1 MLGEKNRLKKNRDFR
16 FVYRRGKNTAQKRVA
31 VTYIKSRAKD
41 ELLIGFSVSRKVAKA
56 HERNR
61 IKRLM
66 RENVRLIIDDIK
78 PGYRIIF
85 TARNAAKDSS
95 YDKIGSDI
103 RKLLKRAELF
113 KEHIDGKKNNV
124 QDISGTD

>member
-1 MLGEKNRLKKNRDFR
+1 MLGEKYRLKKNRDFR

-31 VTYIKSRAKD
+31 ATYLKSRAKD

-61 IKRLM
+61 IKRIM
-66 RENVRLIIDDIK
+66 RENIRLMLDDIK

-95 YDKIGSDI
+95 YDKIGSDM
-103 RKLLKRAELF
+103 RKLLKKAGLF
-113 KEHIDGKKNNV
+113 KEHIGGKSTNV
-124 QDISGTD
+124 QNISGTD

>member
-1 MLGEKNRLKKNRDFR
+1 MLGEKFRLKKNRDFK
-16 FVYRRGKNTAQKRVA
+16 FVYRRGKNAAQTRVA
-31 VTYIKSRAKD
+31 ATYVKSRVKD

-66 RENVRLIIDDIK
+66 RENVRLLIDDIK

-85 TARNAAKDSS
+85 TARNAAKDS
-95 YDKIGSDI
+95 
-103 RKLLKRAELF
+103 RL
-113 KEHIDGKKNNV
+113 
-124 QDISGTD
+124 